1 MDSGKNQLTAAS
13 LKDLLGRM
21 GFHVES
27 AEDISDGVVL
37 VSLPE
42 PDRRGSTQAA
52 RISRIL
58 VNLGLCTVATS
69 VPAGILVADRP
80 VA

>member
-13 LKDLLGRM
+13 IKDLLGRM
-21 GFHVES
+21 GFHVS